1 MLRAEFV
8 KMKRTTLFWMHI
20 LVPIVGT
27 GIVLWYYKRLGA
39 LDMNVK
45 SIGEFLEILSLA
57 FPTLSGIVC
66 TLGTEME
73 VDAGNMQVLLG
84 GVAGKCRAGGVK
96 LVALLLLGAMGTL
109 LALGSYLVGIYLY
122 SGESFS
128 GELLLFTVESVFILL
143 GTQIATYVIHFFV
156 SLKWHKGVVIGAG
169 IVESMLSA
177 LFLTGITFKENC
189 PDVRNTKI
197 VDIFQTIEEYTN
209 DITVYDPWANPE
221 KVKYEYGINIVTEL
235 PIGKKYDAVINAVAH
250 KQFTDLDIRSLIVE
264 NGVVYDV
271 KGTLPREVVDA
282 RL

>member
-27 GIVLWYYKRLGA
+27 GIVLWYYKGLGA

-66 TLGTEME
+66 ALGTEME

-156 SLKWHKGVVIGAG
+156 GLKWHKGVVIGAG

-177 LFLTGITFKENC
+177 LFLTGMGEGIWMYC
-189 PDVRNTKI
+189 P
-197 VDIFQTIEEYTN
+197 FA
-209 DITVYDPWANPE
+209 W
-221 KVKYEYGINIVTEL
+221 
-235 PIGKKYDAVINAVAH
+235 
-250 KQFTDLDIRSLIVE
+250 
-264 NGVVYDV
+264 
-271 KGTLPREVVDA
+271 GTQLLR
-282 RL
+282 

>member
-109 LALGSYLVGIYLY
+109 LALGSYLVGICILENLSVASYCFLLWSQFLY
-122 SGESFS
+122 FLERR
-128 GELLLFTVESVFILL
+128 LLLMSSI
-143 GTQIATYVIHFFV
+143 
-156 SLKWHKGVVIGAG
+156 
-169 IVESMLSA
+169 
-177 LFLTGITFKENC
+177 FL
-189 PDVRNTKI
+189 
-197 VDIFQTIEEYTN
+197 
-209 DITVYDPWANPE
+209 
-221 KVKYEYGINIVTEL
+221 
-235 PIGKKYDAVINAVAH
+235 
-250 KQFTDLDIRSLIVE
+250 
-264 NGVVYDV
+264 
-271 KGTLPREVVDA
+271 
-282 RL
+282 

>member
-66 TLGTEME
+66 ALGTEME

-109 LALGSYLVGIYLY
+109 LALGSYLVGIDRKYDNKQRGSSSTVRKAGRRDDRQRGRTDKCGTEAKAGSHQKS
-122 SGESFS
+122 SGIASTRPDRWDRSKS
-128 GELLLFTVESVFILL
+128 GL
-143 GTQIATYVIHFFV
+143 
-156 SLKWHKGVVIGAG
+156 
-169 IVESMLSA
+169 
-177 LFLTGITFKENC
+177 
-189 PDVRNTKI
+189 
-197 VDIFQTIEEYTN
+197 
-209 DITVYDPWANPE
+209 
-221 KVKYEYGINIVTEL
+221 
-235 PIGKKYDAVINAVAH
+235 IGKNTAGNTHFHRHLHTISSNSASNCTQPKC
-250 KQFTDLDIRSLIVE
+250 FSE
-264 NGVVYDV
+264 N
-271 KGTLPREVVDA
+271 P
-282 RL
+282 